1 MHEQAGFEPTHN
13 HTAQDRCW
21 ILYWCRLPLTAL
33 PLSYCSHNPHF
44 YLLIQ
49 LNMLENRES
58 TPEQQAEIQQMIEN
72 YMRSQ
77 AQLEAKY
84 QAMVEQ
90 EKSNYT
96 SYPNCDFTPWWSENL
111 KENIFIIII
120 TIIVIKLLD
129 YLKKN
134 KPLKELHED
143 PIDEKN

>member
-1 MHEQAGFEPTHN
+1 
-13 HTAQDRCW
+13 
-21 ILYWCRLPLTAL
+21 
-33 PLSYCSHNPHF
+33 
-44 YLLIQ
+44 
-49 LNMLENRES
+49 MLENRES
-58 TPEQQAEIQQMIEN
+58 TPEQQAETQQMIEN

-90 EKSNYT
+90 EKSNYN
-96 SYPNCDFTPWWSENL
+96 SYPNCNFTPWWSENL

-134 KPLKELHED
+134 KPLKEFHED